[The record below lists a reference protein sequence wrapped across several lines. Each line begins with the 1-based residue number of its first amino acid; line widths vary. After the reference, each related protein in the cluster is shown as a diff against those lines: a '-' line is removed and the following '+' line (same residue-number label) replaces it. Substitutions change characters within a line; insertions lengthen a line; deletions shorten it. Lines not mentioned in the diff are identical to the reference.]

1 MTLKDKHFAGED
13 VINGKQLL
21 RSEKRLDITQTAE
34 HPLHVR
40 PGRRYEA
47 TGREEGGLVRPE
59 RRPTDAALFHALGAM
74 TSELM
79 LLKLTASCESRERE
93 LLLLLLRLHSDGNDA
108 VRLFPDQ
115 ICNNPAH
122 NDISACASGRKTCPK
137 KPQNKTP
144 KIP

>member
-47 TGREEGGLVRPE
+47 TGEGGGEGWFGPSGGRQ
-59 RRPTDAALFHALGAM
+59 
-74 TSELM
+74 M
-79 LLKLTASCESRERE
+79 LLYFTL
-93 LLLLLLRLHSDGNDA
+93 
-108 VRLFPDQ
+108 
-115 ICNNPAH
+115 
-122 NDISACASGRKTCPK
+122 
-137 KPQNKTP
+137 
-144 KIP
+144 